1 MGIFDR
7 LKTAAS
13 ADWESYIDHAFVRQ
27 MSDGSLPQAAFAVA
41 PGAHCVCWCMVLSVA
56 VE

>member
-13 ADWESYIDHAFVRQ
+13 ADWESYVDHAFVRQ
-27 MSDGSLPQAAFAVA
+27 MSDGPLPQAAFAVA